1 MAQSSRGT
9 LLLLRVEQNVP
20 RTFVEQSE
28 SVNTLIHIV
37 EHPWNIRGTLLNE
50 KGAHSVEQLPWNTD
64 FRPILTLILTEIS
77 AWNIMFHGCLFD
89 DNYLILCVIVG

>member
-1 MAQSSRGT
+1 MRTNIILYRDYEEGKRLLHFMEQLGRGT

-50 KGAHSVEQLPWNTD
+50 ML
-64 FRPILTLILTEIS
+64 
-77 AWNIMFHGCLFD
+77 
-89 DNYLILCVIVG
+89 

>member
-20 RTFVEQSE
+20 RTFAEQSE
-28 SVNTLIHIV
+28 SVNTLIQIV

-50 KGAHSVEQLPWNTD
+50 ML
-64 FRPILTLILTEIS
+64 
-77 AWNIMFHGCLFD
+77 
-89 DNYLILCVIVG
+89 